1 MGRVVTRYIALIWT
15 KHDTDADIS
24 ADEVAGYDTFAQAAQ
39 EAGVLREG
47 SALHPVS
54 VSTTLRLRDDEVLI
68 TDGPFVESKEQLSG
82 YFVLEC
88 ADLDEALAWA
98 ARIPGA
104 RHGAIEVRP
113 LFRDHE

>member
-1 MGRVVTRYIALIWT
+1 MQYIALIWT
-15 KHDTDADIS
+15 KLDTDADVDVEEIGRY
-24 ADEVAGYDTFAQAAQ
+24 DEFAHAAEQ
-39 EAGVLREG
+39 AGVLRGG

-54 VSTTLRLRDDEVLI
+54 SATTVRLRQDEVLI

-82 YFVLEC
+82 YFLLEC

-113 LFRDHE
+113 LMIT

>member
-1 MGRVVTRYIALIWT
+1 VVTVTRYIALIWT

-24 ADEVAGYDTFAQAAQ
+24 LAEVAGYDEFARAAQ
-39 EAGVLREG
+39 EAGVLHDAA
-47 SALHPVS
+47 ALHPVS

-82 YFVLEC
+82 YFILDC

-113 LFRDHE
+113 LFREHD

>member
-1 MGRVVTRYIALIWT
+1 MTLTRYIALIWT

-24 ADEVAGYDTFAQAAQ
+24 ADEVAGYDAFAQAAHG
-39 EAGVLREG
+39 AGVLREG
-47 SALHPVS
+47 SALHPAS
-54 VSTTLRLRDDEVLI
+54 VSTTVRLRDDEVLV

-88 ADLDEALAWA
+88 PDLDEALAWA

-104 RHGAIEVRP
+104 RRSAIEVRP
-113 LFRDHE
+113 LLRDHE

>member
-1 MGRVVTRYIALIWT
+1 MRYIAFIWT
-15 KHDTDADIS
+15 KFDTDADVSTEEI
-24 ADEVAGYDTFAQAAQ
+24 ARYDEYNAAAAR
-39 EAGVLREG
+39 AGVLRG
-47 SALHPVS
+47 GAALHPVS
-54 VSTTLRLRDDEVLI
+54 VATTVRLRDDEVLI

-82 YFVLEC
+82 YFLFEC

-113 LFRDHE
+113 LLLTH

>member
-1 MGRVVTRYIALIWT
+1 VVTLTRYIALIWT
-15 KHDTDADIS
+15 KHDTEADIS
-24 ADEVAGYDTFAQAAQ
+24 ADEVAGYDAFARAAL

-54 VSTTLRLRDDEVLI
+54 VSTTVRLRDDEVLI

-88 ADLDEALAWA
+88 PDLDEALAWA

-104 RHGAIEVRP
+104 RRGAIEVRP
-113 LFRDHE
+113 LLRDHE

>member
-1 MGRVVTRYIALIWT
+1 MVTLTRYIALIWT
-15 KHDTDADIS
+15 KHDTEADIS
-24 ADEVAGYDTFAQAAQ
+24 ADEVAGYDAFAQAAH

-47 SALHPVS
+47 SALHPAS
-54 VSTTLRLRDDEVLI
+54 VSTTVRLRDDEVLI

-88 ADLDEALAWA
+88 PDLDEALAWA

-104 RHGAIEVRP
+104 RRGAIEVRP
-113 LFRDHE
+113 LLRDHE

>member
-1 MGRVVTRYIALIWT
+1 VVTVTRYIALIWT

-24 ADEVAGYDTFAQAAQ
+24 VDEVTGYDEFARAAAQ
-39 EAGVLREG
+39 AGVLRDG
-47 SALHPVS
+47 AALHPVS
-54 VSTTLRLRDDEVLI
+54 VATTVRLRDDEVLI

-82 YFVLEC
+82 YFILDC

-104 RHGAIEVRP
+104 RHGGIEVRP
-113 LFRDHE
+113 LFREHE

>member
-1 MGRVVTRYIALIWT
+1 MQYAAFIWT
-15 KHDTDADIS
+15 KWDSDMDLDG
-24 ADEVAGYDTFAQAAQ
+24 DELGRYQVFNQAAAQ
-39 EAGVLREG
+39 AGVLRGG

-54 VSTTLRLRDDEVLI
+54 ATTTVRLRDNEVLM

-82 YFVLEC
+82 YYLLEC
-88 ADLDEALAWA
+88 KDLDEAIAWA

-113 LFRDHE
+113 LLVTG

>member
-1 MGRVVTRYIALIWT
+1 VVTVTRYIALIWT

-24 ADEVAGYDTFAQAAQ
+24 EGEAAGYDAFAQAAQ

-54 VSTTLRLRDDEVLI
+54 VSTTVRLRDDEVLI

-88 ADLDEALAWA
+88 ADLDEVLAWV

-104 RHGAIEVRP
+104 RHGAVEVRP
-113 LFRDHE
+113 LLRDHE

>member
-1 MGRVVTRYIALIWT
+1 MQYIALIWT
-15 KHDTDADIS
+15 KFDTDADVS
-24 ADEVAGYDTFAQAAQ
+24 TDELARYDEYGQAAEQ
-39 EAGVLREG
+39 AGVLRGG

-54 VSTTLRLRDDEVLI
+54 AATTVRLRDDEVLI

-82 YFVLEC
+82 YFLLEC

-104 RHGAIEVRP
+104 RHGAVEVRP
-113 LFRDHE
+113 LLLTH

>member
-1 MGRVVTRYIALIWT
+1 MQYVALIWE
-15 KHDTDADIS
+15 KWDTDEDVS
-24 ADEVAGYDTFAQAAQ
+24 AEQFVRHTAFGQEAG
-39 EAGVLREG
+39 EAGVLRGG

-54 VSTTLRLRDDEVLI
+54 AASTVRLRDDEVLM

-82 YFVLEC
+82 YYVLEC
-88 ADLDEALAWA
+88 DDLDEAISWA

-113 LFRDHE
+113 LLAGP

>member
-1 MGRVVTRYIALIWT
+1 VRYVALIWT
-15 KHDTDADIS
+15 KWDTDADVS
-24 ADEVAGYDTFAQAAQ
+24 TDELGRYQAFGQAA
-39 EAGVLREG
+39 EAAGVLRGG

-54 VSTTLRLRDDEVLI
+54 VATTVRLRDDEVLM

-82 YFVLEC
+82 FYVFEC
-88 ADLDEALAWA
+88 ADLDEAMAWA

-113 LFRDHE
+113 LLVAP

>member
-1 MGRVVTRYIALIWT
+1 MQYIAFIWT
-15 KHDTDADIS
+15 RFDTDADVS
-24 ADEVAGYDTFAQAAQ
+24 MDELARYGEYVQAAGQ
-39 EAGVLREG
+39 AGVLRGG

-54 VSTTLRLRDDEVLI
+54 AATTIRLRDDEVLM

-82 YFVLEC
+82 YVLLEC

-104 RHGAIEVRP
+104 RHGAVEVRP
-113 LFRDHE
+113 LLLTH